1 MIVPDHWAEARV
13 QHIRRGKQ
21 VTVRRFGWSMVSQDE
36 AQALAE
42 TRAQEALAQLLEGA
56 SLQRR
61 ERRVGYNGSEGVPIR
76 EEVLARH
83 GDDVV
88 TRNSYGAHC
97 LNTPRVLFADI
108 DFGTGPALPYLLG
121 VGLFL
126 MATVVIASL
135 TGVLEHHWLGVILVL
150 LVMYPLARALQ
161 RASVSLRGGEQA
173 RAVRSARRWV
183 ARRPGSNLRLYRTP
197 AGLRV
202 IATHALFEPTD
213 VATTKVFGALGVDRI
228 YAAMC
233 RNQNCFR
240 ARLTAKPWRI
250 GIERHIKPRRRAWPL
265 PPEALV
271 ERQPWIDQY
280 ERSSEDYAACSFLE
294 TVGNGLIHPE
304 VRSTLRLHDELSGA
318 MSRKPIA

>member
-1 MIVPDHWAEARV
+1 
-13 QHIRRGKQ
+13 
-21 VTVRRFGWSMVSQDE
+21 MVSQDE

-42 TRAQEALAQLLEGA
+42 TRAQDVLAQLLEGA

-61 ERRVGYNGSEGVPIR
+61 VRRVGYNGSEGVPIR

-88 TRNSYGAHC
+88 TRSSYGAHC
-97 LNTPRVLFADI
+97 LNTPRALFVDI
-108 DFGTGPALPYLLG
+108 DFGTGPALPNVLG
-121 VGLFL
+121 LVLI
-126 MATVVIASL
+126 AIVVIASL
-135 TGVLEHHWLGVILVL
+135 TGVLEHHWLAVILVL
-150 LVMYPLARALQ
+150 LVLYLLVRALQ
-161 RASVSLRGGEQA
+161 RASVSLRGGEQT
-173 RAVRSARRWV
+173 RAVRGARRWV
-183 ARRPGSNLRLYRTP
+183 ARRPRSNLRLYRTT

-202 IATHALFEPTD
+202 IATHALLEPTD
-213 VATTKVFGALGVDRI
+213 IATTKVFGALGVDQI

-265 PPEALV
+265 PPEALA

-294 TVGNGLIHPE
+294 TVGDGFIHPE

-318 MSRKPIA
+318 MSRKPLA